1 MNYKIVATCN
11 FVRELERLARKFPS
25 LKNDLEKFESELLL
39 NPRQGDSLGGNAY
52 KVRLAVKSKG
62 KGKSGGM
69 RVITYL
75 ELDFI
80 ITDLTNIFL
89 LSIYD
94 KSEAATISKEEIRRL
109 ITAK

>member
-1 MNYKIVATCN
+1 
-11 FVRELERLARKFPS
+11 
-25 LKNDLEKFESELLL
+25 
-39 NPRQGDSLGGNAY
+39 
-52 KVRLAVKSKG
+52 
-62 KGKSGGM
+62 M